1 MPSTLGCAILGLL
14 ARAELTGY
22 QISKSMKGAHDYF
35 WTARHS
41 QIYAELGKLAANG
54 LVSDTVIE
62 GPGPRV
68 TRRYAITGTGLH
80 ALQEWLVARP
90 APSVERDEFIVRV
103 WSMWLLEPESAR
115 SMVSNHREQRRHRL
129 EIYQLVEQEMLQ
141 EGAPQP
147 NTPVFAA
154 YAALRA
160 GLSYE
165 RHRIAW
171 CDWLLEALSD
181 DAPSRAQN
189 WAVRSSMR

>member
-14 ARAELTGY
+14 ARTELTGY

-41 QIYAELGKLAANG
+41 QIYAELGKLAADD
-54 LVSDTVIE
+54 LVSDTVVE
-62 GPGPRV
+62 GPGPRE
-68 TRRYAITGTGLH
+68 TRRYAITRAGLL

-115 SMVSNHREQRRHRL
+115 SMVSSHRAQRRQRL
-129 EIYQLVEQEMLQ
+129 EAYQLVEQEMLQ
-141 EGAPQP
+141 DGAPEP
-147 NTPVFAA
+147 TTPAFAG

-171 CDWLLEALSD
+171 CDWLLGALSN
-181 DAPSRAQN
+181 DAPSRTQN
-189 WAVRSSMR
+189 